1 MKMIEIE
8 TICVPIQND
17 MMDHTIPTSP
27 STPFD
32 LEPYFDFLDEIEA
45 FDIPKK
51 KPIHYA
57 TEFEL

>member
-8 TICVPIQND
+8 TICVPIRND
-17 MMDHTIPTSP
+17 MMDHATAASP
-27 STPFD
+27 STSSD

-51 KPIHYA
+51 KPIDYA